1 MKLQTNDIVILL
13 LSIGSMLILSRLFA
27 EFGKKFKLPV
37 VLGEIFVGILL
48 GPTISDYFFH
58 TELTTLFPKEGTVK
72 VAMDGITQLAVIMLL
87 FVAGMEVQLQ
97 VVLKQGR
104 TAILTSITSMIIPLG
119 LGFAAVWYVPS
130 MFNMMTTEKHV
141 YALFFG
147 IAMAVSA
154 IPVIARIL
162 MDLNLYKTKVGMII
176 MAAAIFDDLMGWLLF
191 SLVLSLAGAQAEI
204 TNPWM
209 TVGMILGFGLFM
221 LVVGKRVINLALPWI
236 QKKLSWPGGVL
247 SLCLGLCFLGAAFTE
262 YIGLHAI
269 LGAFIMGIAIGDSV
283 HLREEA
289 REIIHQFVTNIFA
302 PLFFVGIGLKVNFIA
317 NFDLPLVAL
326 VFFLAVFCKVAG
338 ASLGAWMGGLK
349 RKEAFAVGFGLNARG
364 AMEIILGTLAYKAGV
379 IDVKMY
385 VALVVM
391 ALLTSIISGPLL
403 RIFTKGTSSEAAPL
417 PDLRKT

>member
-13 LSIGSMLILSRLFA
+13 LSIGTMLILSRLFA
-27 EFGKKFKLPV
+27 EFGKKFRLPV
-37 VLGEIFVGILL
+37 VLGEIFVGVLL

-72 VAMDGITQLAVIMLL
+72 IAMDGITQLAVIMLL

-119 LGFAAVWYVPS
+119 LGFAAVWYMPT

-204 TNPWM
+204 VNPWM

-221 LVVGKRVINLALPWI
+221 LIVGKRLINLALPWI

-262 YIGLHAI
+262 AIGLHAI

-283 HLREEA
+283 HFREEA

-317 NFDLPLVAL
+317 NFDLQLVAL

-349 RKEAFAVGFGLNARG
+349 RNEAFAVGFGLNARG

-403 RIFTKGTSSEAAPL
+403 RIFTKGTSSEAPL
-417 PDLRKT
+417 PELRKL